1 MNSAKQHWAV
11 LGIGYMWKM
20 NQSVSFALVIY
31 GVLSAALLARSVWE
45 ADGLIDAL
53 ATLGV
58 DPLYDGVS
66 GSLNVAWFDCLLFF
80 LFGMKEPSGAINEV
94 LMLNIAWVLL
104 FLLVGFAACCSA
116 GYKCTLPVAL
126 RCGGRKR
133 QALIMLLW
141 LVTVVLLLLAEL
153 AVIAYI
159 VPAALGVLAQGDIC
173 SLSPYVQLLVGEE
186 VSSLELADLGLMFV
200 ANAAW
205 LIAAALGVA
214 AFCTIAGRP
223 LAMLLLLGLAVG
235 SAYAPTAFPL
245 LDYAM
250 VARSA
255 IFGSGLIEPLM
266 SVFIAVV
273 VDAAALLLL
282 VVARMRAEWK

>member
-45 ADGLIDAL
+45 ADGLIDAW

-104 FLLVGFAACCSA
+104 FLLVGFAACCAA
-116 GYKCTLPVAL
+116 GHKCTLPVAL

-173 SLSPYVQLLVGEE
+173 SLSPYVQLLVREG
-186 VSSLELADLGLMFV
+186 VSSLELADFGLMLV

-205 LIAAALGVA
+205 LIAVALGVA

-223 LAMLLLLGLAVG
+223 LAMLLLLGVAVG
-235 SAYAPTAFPL
+235 SAYAPTALPL

-250 VARSA
+250 IARSA
-255 IFGSGLIEPLM
+255 IFGPGLIEPLM
-266 SVFIAVV
+266 SMFIAVV
-273 VDAAALLLL
+273 VDAVALLLL

>member
-1 MNSAKQHWAV
+1 MSAAGRHWV
-11 LGIGYMWKM
+11 VSGIEYMWKV
-20 NQSVSFALVIY
+20 NRSVSFVLTVY
-31 GVLSAALLARSVWE
+31 GVLSAVLLARSIWAADSLLDVWT
-45 ADGLIDAL
+45 
-53 ATLGV
+53 TLGV
-58 DPLYDGVS
+58 GPSYGGGS
-66 GSLNVAWFDCLLFF
+66 GLLSVTWVDCLLFF

-205 LIAAALGVA
+205 LIAVALGVA

>member
-45 ADGLIDAL
+45 ADGLIDAW

-104 FLLVGFAACCSA
+104 FLLVGFAACCAA
-116 GYKCTLPVAL
+116 GHKCTLPVAL

-173 SLSPYVQLLVGEE
+173 SLSPYVQLLVREG
-186 VSSLELADLGLMFV
+186 VSSLELADFGLMLV

-205 LIAAALGVA
+205 LIAVALGVA

-223 LAMLLLLGLAVG
+223 LAMLLLLGVAVG
-235 SAYAPTAFPL
+235 SAYAPTALPL

-250 VARSA
+250 IARSA
-255 IFGSGLIEPLM
+255 IFGPGLIEPLM
-266 SVFIAVV
+266 SMFIAVV
-273 VDAAALLLL
+273 VDAVALLFL

>member
-11 LGIGYMWKM
+11 LGIGYMWKV

-31 GVLSAALLARSVWE
+31 GVLSAALLARSIWA
-45 ADGLIDAL
+45 ADGLIDAR

-66 GSLNVAWFDCLLFF
+66 GSLSVAWFDCLLFF
-80 LFGMKEPSGAINEV
+80 LFGMREPSGAVNEV

-104 FLLVGFAACCSA
+104 DLLVGFAACCAA
-116 GYKCTLPVAL
+116 GHKCTLPVAL

-173 SLSPYVQLLVGEE
+173 SLSPYVQLLVREG
-186 VSSLELADLGLMFV
+186 VSSLELADFGLMLV

-205 LIAAALGVA
+205 LIAVALGVA

-255 IFGSGLIEPLM
+255 MFGPGLIEPLM
-266 SVFIAVV
+266 SMFIAVV
-273 VDAAALLLL
+273 ADAVALLLL

>member
-11 LGIGYMWKM
+11 LGIGYMWKV

-31 GVLSAALLARSVWE
+31 GVLSAALLARSIWA
-45 ADGLIDAL
+45 ADGLIDAR

-66 GSLNVAWFDCLLFF
+66 GSLSVAWFDCLLFF
-80 LFGMKEPSGAINEV
+80 LFGMREPSGAVNEV

-104 FLLVGFAACCSA
+104 DLLVGFAACCAA
-116 GYKCTLPVAL
+116 GHKCTLPVAL

-173 SLSPYVQLLVGEE
+173 SLSPYVQLLVREG
-186 VSSLELADLGLMFV
+186 VSSLELADFGLMLV

-205 LIAAALGVA
+205 LIAVALGVA

-223 LAMLLLLGLAVG
+223 LAMLLLLGAAVG
-235 SAYAPTAFPL
+235 SAYAPTALPL

-250 VARSA
+250 IARSA
-255 IFGSGLIEPLM
+255 IFGPGLIEPLM
-266 SVFIAVV
+266 SMFIAVV
-273 VDAAALLLL
+273 VDAVALLFL

>member
-58 DPLYDGVS
+58 DPLY
-66 GSLNVAWFDCLLFF
+66 DCLLFF

-205 LIAAALGVA
+205 LIAVALGVA

-273 VDAAALLLL
+273 IDAAALLLL

>member
-1 MNSAKQHWAV
+1 M
-11 LGIGYMWKM
+11 
-20 NQSVSFALVIY
+20 IY

-205 LIAAALGVA
+205 LIAVALGVA

-273 VDAAALLLL
+273 VDAVALLLL